1 MRMIRTFHAH
11 DNKPKRDKA
20 TCQKPFGCLPNALSS
35 VAKGKEKNEEL
46 RLTIDAARLEHEM
59 SLQHQVV
66 LRGSIDELRARS
78 NLCTIEITPKGIA
91 TPQREAATH
100 LPLGRQHTAHPMV
113 GKSRKAGIISQTRLV
128 GIEPRGIIVCMKI
141 GGKALQTQPL
151 CHLPCHTRRQHPPQR
166 VRTCL
171 PSGHA
176 GVGSHSRID

>member
-20 TCQKPFGCLPNALSS
+20 TYQKPFGCLPNALSS

-46 RLTIDAARLEHEM
+46 RLTIDAARLKHEM

-78 NLCTIEITPKGIA
+78 DLCTIEITPKGIA

-151 CHLPCHTRRQHPPQR
+151 CHLPCHTR
-166 VRTCL
+166 
-171 PSGHA
+171 
-176 GVGSHSRID
+176 